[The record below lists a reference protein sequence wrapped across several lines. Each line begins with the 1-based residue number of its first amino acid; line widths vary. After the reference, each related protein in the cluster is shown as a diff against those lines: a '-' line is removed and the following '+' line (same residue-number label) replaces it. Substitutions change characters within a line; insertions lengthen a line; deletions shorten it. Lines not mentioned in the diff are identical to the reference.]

1 MRFRLLINNG
11 AMRSRVAGVALG
23 LAMLIGAGL
32 DRPGPIAQASPLPDG
47 VDKSGA
53 KWVEDTLRTMSIDQK
68 VGQLIVPAIDSTYL
82 ATDSAEFERLARD
95 VTALH
100 VGGFHV
106 FGGREPAPDVLLDP
120 AYGSTILGNPFGAAS
135 LLNRLQALSTVP
147 LLNTAD
153 FEAGVGFRIE
163 GATTFPRQ
171 MAVGAAGDE
180 ALAFQAAKI
189 TALEARAIGV
199 HVNFSPIADVNNNP
213 RNPVINT
220 RSFGEIPGRVGPLV
234 AAYVGGLHAGG
245 MLATLK
251 HFPGHGDTDVD
262 SHLGLPI
269 IRASRERLEQ
279 LELPPFK
286 AGIAAGADAVMTGH
300 IELPAL
306 DPGDFSP
313 ASLSPLIVGGL
324 LRTELRFGGLVYTDS
339 LSMDAITAKLQPG
352 EAAVRAIKAGAD
364 IVLHSPDE
372 AAAIAGI
379 KAALDRGDLSVAQI
393 DAAVRR
399 ILTAKARL
407 GLQKVK
413 FVALDDV
420 PKLVGGRQHA
430 ALAAALAAKS
440 VTLIKDDRSQVPL
453 RVPADA
459 SVLYLSVLDY
469 PAGWTVAAPGRTLIP
484 QLKQRWPNLTA
495 IELSDRST
503 ASEIDLVRATAPHY
517 DAIVAAIFV
526 RTASGSGRMDLA
538 PVLEQLLTDLGTATA
553 RTPRPF
559 VTIVF
564 GNPYVVLGMPT
575 LPAVLLT
582 YDFYDLAEMAA
593 ARALAGE
600 APITGKVPV
609 SLPGLCDAGF
619 GLVR

>member
-1 MRFRLLINNG
+1 
-11 AMRSRVAGVALG
+11 MRSRLAALALG
-23 LAMLIGAGL
+23 FAIVIGAGA
-32 DRPGPIAQASPLPDG
+32 DRSGLEAQSPPVPAG
-47 VDKSGA
+47 VDKAGA
-53 KWVEDTLRTMSIDQK
+53 KWVEDTLRKMSVDEKI
-68 VGQLIVPAIDSTYL
+68 GQLVVPALDSTYL
-82 ATDSAEFERLARD
+82 ATDSAQFKRLADD
-95 VTALH
+95 VATLH

-106 FGGREPAPDVLLDP
+106 FGGREPAPTVLLDP
-120 AYGSTILGNPFGAAS
+120 AYGSTILGDPFGAAS

-163 GATTFPRQ
+163 GATVFPRQ

-180 ALAFQAAKI
+180 ALAFQAAKV
-189 TALEARAIGV
+189 TAIEARALGI

-220 RSFGEIPGRVGPLV
+220 RSFGEAPDRVGRLV

-269 IRASRERLEQ
+269 IHAPRERLEA

-286 AGIAAGADAVMTGH
+286 AGLAAGADAVMTAH

-324 LRTELRFGGLVYTDS
+324 LRTELAFGGLVYTDS
-339 LSMDAITAKLQPG
+339 LSMDAVTAKLQPG
-352 EAAVRAIKAGAD
+352 EAAARAIKAGND
-364 IVLHSPDE
+364 IVLQSPDE
-372 AAAIAGI
+372 GAAVAGI
-379 KAALDRGDLSVAQI
+379 KAALDRGDLSIGQI
-393 DAAVRR
+393 DTSVRR
-399 ILTAKARL
+399 ILSAKARL
-407 GLQKVK
+407 GLEKVK
-413 FVALDDV
+413 LVSLDDV
-420 PKLVGGRQHA
+420 PKLVGGQQHA
-430 ALAAALAAKS
+430 ALAAELAAKS
-440 VTLIKDDRSQVPL
+440 ITLIKDDRNQVPL

-469 PAGWTVAAPGRTLIP
+469 PAGWTIAAPSRTMIP
-484 QLKQRWPNLTA
+484 QLKQRWPNVTA

-503 ASEIDLVRATAPHY
+503 TAEVDLVRASAPHY
-517 DAIVAAIFV
+517 DAIVASVFV

-538 PVLEQLLTDLGTATA
+538 PALGQLLTDLAGATA

-564 GNPYVVLGMPT
+564 GNPYAVLAMPT

-593 ARALAGE
+593 FRALVGE
-600 APITGKVPV
+600 TPVSGKVPIG
-609 SLPGLCDAGF
+609 LPGLCDAGF